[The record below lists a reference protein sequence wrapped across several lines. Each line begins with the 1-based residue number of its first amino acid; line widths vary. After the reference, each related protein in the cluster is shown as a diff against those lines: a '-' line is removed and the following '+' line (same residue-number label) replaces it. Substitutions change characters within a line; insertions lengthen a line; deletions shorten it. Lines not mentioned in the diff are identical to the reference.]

1 MTTFLRLEIFG
12 RRDDQP
18 AQVVL
23 VNVQHIVRIH
33 PTWPSGC
40 NIISSEVDEVS
51 LHVTASLD
59 ELQAVFVAAAAAETH
74 PGYAVQQHEHVD
86 VAYEIAPSGPAAMNV
101 ARLTIVGA
109 LLGPSLFVVPTIAS
123 ADNSPP
129 VLGGP
134 APTVT
139 QSVTPSAP
147 LAPTLQTRRATR
159 RRLRRS
165 PQSFA
170 MPLWQ
175 CE

>member
-59 ELQAVFVAAAAAETH
+59 ELQARLCSTGGRTQV
-74 PGYAVQQHEHVD
+74 YAVEHNEHVD
-86 VAYEIAPSGPAAMNV
+86 VAYEIARAD
-101 ARLTIVGA
+101 
-109 LLGPSLFVVPTIAS
+109 LLP
-123 ADNSPP
+123 
-129 VLGGP
+129 
-134 APTVT
+134 
-139 QSVTPSAP
+139 
-147 LAPTLQTRRATR
+147 
-159 RRLRRS
+159 
-165 PQSFA
+165 
-170 MPLWQ
+170 
-175 CE
+175 